1 MTEHDQPRE
10 LIATLFCNCSDFLI
24 KYHNVLTDFLSTI
37 QAIQQSSS
45 NPIPSTF
52 RILSP
57 SVLQITFTTTV
68 PLPHL
73 RDHSSFTI
81 FKTAHSLQ
89 NLVLAPTIHSPACPY
104 TLAVFDMDSTL
115 IQQEVIDLLAAR
127 AAFLPD
133 NISRGVDIGVEVS
146 NITSRAMNGEL
157 DFTASLRKRVAL
169 LAGLP
174 ASVFEELR
182 SEITIT
188 PGAET
193 LVRVLRG
200 MGLKTALLSGG
211 FMPLATY
218 VAEMLGI
225 DCVHANELAVQDGL
239 LTGKLVDGWPIVDAA
254 FKKKKLCEL
263 ADIYAE
269 PSIEGH
275 QAGPKDD
282 VTSLHGRYHNPTGR
296 KGNVLAVGDGANDL
310 PMMWAATL
318 GVAFNAKPKVQE
330 MAPTKLNTETLV
342 DVLYLLG
349 LTEDDIAQRM
359 QE

>member
-1 MTEHDQPRE
+1 
-10 LIATLFCNCSDFLI
+10 
-24 KYHNVLTDFLSTI
+24 
-37 QAIQQSSS
+37 
-45 NPIPSTF
+45 
-52 RILSP
+52 
-57 SVLQITFTTTV
+57 
-68 PLPHL
+68 
-73 RDHSSFTI
+73 
-81 FKTAHSLQ
+81 
-89 NLVLAPTIHSPACPY
+89 
-104 TLAVFDMDSTL
+104 
-115 IQQEVIDLLAAR
+115 
-127 AAFLPD
+127 
-133 NISRGVDIGVEVS
+133 
-146 NITSRAMNGEL
+146 
-157 DFTASLRKRVAL
+157 
-169 LAGLP
+169 
-174 ASVFEELR
+174 
-182 SEITIT
+182 
-188 PGAET
+188 
-193 LVRVLRG
+193 
-200 MGLKTALLSGG
+200 
-211 FMPLATY
+211 MPLATY

>member
-200 MGLKTALLSGG
+200 W
-211 FMPLATY
+211 
-218 VAEMLGI
+218 V
-225 DCVHANELAVQDGL
+225 
-239 LTGKLVDGWPIVDAA
+239 
-254 FKKKKLCEL
+254 
-263 ADIYAE
+263 
-269 PSIEGH
+269 
-275 QAGPKDD
+275 
-282 VTSLHGRYHNPTGR
+282 
-296 KGNVLAVGDGANDL
+296 
-310 PMMWAATL
+310 
-318 GVAFNAKPKVQE
+318 
-330 MAPTKLNTETLV
+330 
-342 DVLYLLG
+342 
-349 LTEDDIAQRM
+349 
-359 QE
+359 